1 MVGISEFLNRKKLIK
16 SLFLTITK
24 TNSQKTK
31 YPNQERKKKKN
42 LKKLEN
48 NIEHLYECQ
57 GKKDS
62 LSLDTLHSSHKEK
75 HR

>member
-24 TNSQKTK
+24 MNSQKTK
-31 YPNQERKKKKN
+31 YPNQERKKKT

-48 NIEHLYECQ
+48 NIQHLYECQ
-57 GKKDS
+57 GKKDF
-62 LSLDTLHSSHKEK
+62 LSLDSLHSSHKEK